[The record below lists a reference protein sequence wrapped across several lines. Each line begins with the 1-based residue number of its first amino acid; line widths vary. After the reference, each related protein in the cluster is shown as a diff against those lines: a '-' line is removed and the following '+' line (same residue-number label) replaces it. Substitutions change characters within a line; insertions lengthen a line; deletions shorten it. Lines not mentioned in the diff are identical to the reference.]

1 MKRALIIGT
10 GTIAGV
16 AAVLA
21 LNPEPAQLTASAASA
36 SSPVTSPGRTSL
48 DGTTSGHAPQTSPSG
63 AGTSSGTGPTS
74 GSSTAAGSL
83 VDVGPG
89 YGQLQVEIGVTG
101 GRLVDINA
109 LAVPANDPHSQ
120 SISRRAWPMLVQ
132 QALTSQ
138 SADIAGVSGATY
150 TSIGFA
156 QSLRAALQDAG
167 LA

>member
-21 LNPEPAQLTASAASA
+21 LNPEPAQLTASAAIA
-36 SSPVTSPGRTSL
+36 TSPATSSGAASL
-48 DGTTSGHAPQTSPSG
+48 DRTTSGHASQSSPSG
-63 AGTSSGTGPTS
+63 AGTSSSSGSTS

-89 YGQLQVEIGVTG
+89 YGQLQVEISVTD
-101 GRLVDINA
+101 GRLVDITA

-120 SISRRAWPMLVQ
+120 SISRRAWPLLVQ
-132 QALTSQ
+132 QALTAQ
-138 SADIAGVSGATY
+138 NADIAGVSGATY
-150 TSIGFA
+150 TSIGFV

>member
-36 SSPVTSPGRTSL
+36 SSPVTSSL
-48 DGTTSGHAPQTSPSG
+48 DGTTSGHASQTSPSG
-63 AGTSSGTGPTS
+63 AGTSSGSGSTS

-89 YGQLQVEIGVTG
+89 YGQLQVEISVAG

-109 LAVPANDPHSQ
+109 LAVPTNDPHSQ

-132 QALTSQ
+132 QALTAQ